1 MIESRPDA
9 YPQTPRTTVR
19 RLGDRGR
26 YDRDTVHRILDE
38 GLVCHVGFVAD
49 GQPYVVPMGYGRDG
63 ERLILHGSMASRL
76 LGQLTAGLPVCVTV
90 THVDGLVFAR
100 SGFSSSMNYRSVMV
114 LGIARELTDPTAKAR
129 ALDALV
135 EHLAPGRAREVR
147 PATPQE
153 LAATRVLELP
163 LAEVS
168 AKVRTGP
175 PHDPDKDLGL
185 PIWAGVV
192 PLTTVPAEPEAAPD
206 LAEGIEVSPSVRRW
220 RRGLP
225 RR

>member
-1 MIESRPDA
+1 
-9 YPQTPRTTVR
+9 VR

-26 YDRDTVHRILDE
+26 YDRATVHRILDE

-49 GQPYVVPMGYGRDG
+49 GQPFVVPMGFGRDG
-63 ERLILHGSMASRL
+63 ERLILHGSVASRL
-76 LGQLTAGLPVCVTV
+76 LGRLTDGVPVCVTV

-100 SGFSSSMNYRSVMV
+100 SGFHSSMNYRSVMV
-114 LGIARELTDPTAKAR
+114 LGTARELADPEEKAR
-129 ALDALV
+129 ALDALI
-135 EHLAPGRAREVR
+135 EHLAPGRSRETR
-147 PATPQE
+147 PMSAKE

-175 PHDPDKDLGL
+175 PHDPDQDLEL

-192 PLTTVPAEPEAAPD
+192 PLTTVPGAPEPAPD
-206 LAEGIEVSPSVRRW
+206 LAEGIDTPEAVRRW
-220 RRGLP
+220 RRPAVP
-225 RR
+225 R

>member
-1 MIESRPDA
+1 MTEPSRDA
-9 YPQTPRTTVR
+9 YPRTPRTTVR

-26 YDRDTVHRILDE
+26 YDRETVHRILDE

-49 GQPYVVPMGYGRDG
+49 GQPYVVPMGFGRDG
-63 ERLILHGSMASRL
+63 ERLILHGSVASRL
-76 LGQLTAGLPVCVTV
+76 LGRLTDGVPVCVTL

-100 SGFSSSMNYRSVMV
+100 SGFHSSMNYRSVMV
-114 LGIARELTDPTAKAR
+114 LGTARELADPAEKAR
-129 ALDALV
+129 ALDAV
-135 EHLAPGRAREVR
+135 IEHLAPGRSREIR
-147 PATPQE
+147 PMSAKE

-175 PHDPDKDLGL
+175 PHDPDQDFEL

-192 PLTTVPAEPEAAPD
+192 PLATVPGEPEPAPD
-206 LAEGIEVSPSVRRW
+206 LAEGIETPESVRRW
-220 RRGLP
+220 RRPAVP
-225 RR
+225 R